1 MAYSTRRPGGGWSR
15 VSSGTDYSSVVSNYA
30 VAFQQALQA
39 QAQTEL
45 ESKVFNYKN
54 GTLSYTDLKKF
65 LNDKL
70 MTELPGSQ
78 KELDLR
84 QLVMDLD
91 TFETTKNRDLERSK
105 LEAKYSKNGISAG
118 ERLTIETEI
127 LKFFKQG
134 TPEYA
139 EQLSTIAATKEL
151 QRQEAKN
158 ERIAELEGKLSDG
171 GLSTEEQIQIME
183 QARSLSERGTQEYS
197 GYTSKIGLL
206 KEQKQEEDL
215 AKRRNEAV
223 SGLLDKYASGGLT
236 NEELL
241 EINRTEQQFTAKD
254 SEDYIKLKESEADIL
269 GAINSEGSGSAQ
281 REAEEQA
288 AIRYATNAKGLASL
302 QAKFDRGEI
311 TVQDYLNRKESIFRL
326 MESDVEAG
334 DISPGDQADLIQRMN
349 EFLEQKN
356 KIESGT
362 GVVINDGTNR
372 VIVDRASAGRLKG
385 TQVGKAY
392 FMDDEKNLVLKDET
406 GKDAGKEVSVLKAL
420 DPETGLEK
428 DYFVNENGEL
438 EEASFQELDDKS
450 VVVVRTGKIMKSTKA
465 QGEPVLQSRMKS
477 GPTVVKPTLSKAPPG
492 STNPFS
498 TQSRAS
504 SSSKPT
510 QSKNSSSSKSTSK
523 KTSSYSSPQVVK
535 DAYNAVKKATTTG
548 TSYNTAKPIAKIGNT
563 KVTKGNIKG
572 TVDFGI
578 TEKVSSATKKLTSK
592 ISSLF
597 KKR

>member
-70 MTELPGSQ
+70 ATELPGSQ

-139 EQLSTIAATKEL
+139 EQLSTIATTKEL

-158 ERIAELEGKLSDG
+158 ERIAELEGRLSDG

-183 QARSLSERGTQEYS
+183 QARNLSEKGTQEYS

-223 SGLLDKYASGGLT
+223 SGLLDKYAPGGLT
-236 NEELL
+236 DEEML
-241 EINRTEQQFTAKD
+241 EINRTEQQFTSKD
-254 SEDYIKLKESEADIL
+254 SDDYIKLKEAEAKIL
-269 GAINSEGSGSAQ
+269 
-281 REAEEQA
+281 
-288 AIRYATNAKGLASL
+288 
-302 QAKFDRGEI
+302 
-311 TVQDYLNRKESIFRL
+311 
-326 MESDVEAG
+326 G
-334 DISPGDQADLIQRMN
+334 DISGAGAGNAKRKAEEEAVLKYTDTYNRLQRTEEQFNNGEISLDEYIYSTGFNLQQLQGVQDSSPDAVSTDDKADLINRLN
-349 EFLEQKN
+349 YYSEQLN
-356 KIESGT
+356 KVKQGT
-362 GVVINDGTNR
+362 GVVIRDGGKKKIKK
-372 VIVDRASAGRLKG
+372 IVDRADLGRMGQLG
-385 TQVGKAY
+385 SVV
-392 FMDDEKNLVLKDET
+392 EKDEN
-406 GKDAGKEVSVLKAL
+406 GNVI
-420 DPETGLEK
+420 GLN
-428 DYFVNENGEL
+428 DQATL
-438 EEASFQELDDKS
+438 IELDDENGQTREYFVRKDGSLEEITSESYIDDETNKS
-450 VVVVRTGKIMKSTKA
+450 MTRKVTTGRRLDSAKLGANNANVVSVA
-465 QGEPVLQSRMKS
+465 
-477 GPTVVKPTLSKAPPG
+477 KPKVSLAPKE
-492 STNPFS
+492 STNPFKAS
-498 TQSRAS
+498 QSSSKSSS
-504 SSSKPT
+504 SSSKSSPSS
-510 QSKNSSSSKSTSK
+510 SKSSSKSTTSSSKSTSNATK
-523 KTSSYSSPQVVK
+523 AVTSAYNPFKTSSSSVSYS
-535 DAYNAVKKATTTG
+535 
-548 TSYNTAKPIAKIGNT
+548 TAKPIAKIGNT

-578 TEKVSSATKKLTSK
+578 TEKVSSAAKKLTSK

>member
-1 MAYSTRRPGGGWSR
+1 MAYNTRRPGGGWSR
-15 VSSGTDYSSVVSNYA
+15 VSSDTDYSSVVSNYA

-70 MTELPGSQ
+70 ATELPGSQ

-215 AKRRNEAV
+215 ARRRNEAV
-223 SGLLDKYASGGLT
+223 SGLLDKYAPGGLT
-236 NEELL
+236 DEEML
-241 EINRTEQQFTAKD
+241 EINRTEQQFTSKD
-254 SEDYIKLKESEADIL
+254 SEDYIKLKEAEAKIL
-269 GAINSEGSGSAQ
+269 
-281 REAEEQA
+281 
-288 AIRYATNAKGLASL
+288 
-302 QAKFDRGEI
+302 
-311 TVQDYLNRKESIFRL
+311 
-326 MESDVEAG
+326 G
-334 DISPGDQADLIQRMN
+334 DISGAGAGNAKRKAEEEAVLKYTDTYNRLLRTEEQFNNGEISLDEYIYSTGFNLQQLQEVQNSSPNTVSTNNKANLINRLN
-349 EFLEQKN
+349 YYSEQLN
-356 KIESGT
+356 KVKQGT
-362 GVVINDGTNR
+362 GVVIRDGGKKK
-372 VIVDRASAGRLKG
+372 IVDRADLGRMGQLGSVVEKDEDG
-385 TQVGKAY
+385 NVIGLNDQATLIEL
-392 FMDDEKNLVLKDET
+392 DDENGQTREYFVRKDGSLEEVTSESYIDDET
-406 GKDAGKEVSVLKAL
+406 GKSMTRKVTTGRRLDSAKLGANNANVVSVAKPKVSLA
-420 DPETGLEK
+420 PK
-428 DYFVNENGEL
+428 DN
-438 EEASFQELDDKS
+438 
-450 VVVVRTGKIMKSTKA
+450 
-465 QGEPVLQSRMKS
+465 
-477 GPTVVKPTLSKAPPG
+477 
-492 STNPFS
+492 TNPFKAS
-498 TQSRAS
+498 QSSSKSSPSSSKSSS
-504 SSSKPT
+504 SSSK
-510 QSKNSSSSKSTSK
+510 SSSSSSKSTSSATK
-523 KTSSYSSPQVVK
+523 AVTSAYNPFKTSSSSVSYS
-535 DAYNAVKKATTTG
+535 
-548 TSYNTAKPIAKIGNT
+548 TAKPIAKIGNT

-578 TEKVSSATKKLTSK
+578 TEKLKVGSTVKKVTNA